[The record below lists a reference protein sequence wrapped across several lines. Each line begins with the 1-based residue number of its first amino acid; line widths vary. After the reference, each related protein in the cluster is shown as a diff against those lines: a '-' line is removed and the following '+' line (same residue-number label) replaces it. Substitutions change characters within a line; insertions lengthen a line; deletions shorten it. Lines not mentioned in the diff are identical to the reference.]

1 MKNLGL
7 RYWKYL
13 LILVVIISACK
24 TEPKLVNPSKDA
36 RVLGVSILRNDSS
49 PNASLAV
56 FTINQTDSLIF
67 NQDSLPYGTRIDS
80 LYVQFT
86 FGSTNGFII
95 NDTVPEA
102 PSVSIHYSSYASNSG
117 MTSRHVDFTKPVKIK
132 NFATDGKTSQ
142 SYTIELR
149 VHKVETYLHTWTE
162 LQKNVA
168 TTASENQKAVLLNGK
183 FYYFFDYGTKNS
195 LYTSTDASNW
205 VSASAINGLPLGAK
219 LRNILVFGDKMM
231 LLHNG
236 NEIYTSTNGTDW
248 TKETLNA
255 DTDYNYQA
263 LLFTFKDKVWAAAQH
278 KTDNTVRIV
287 SSTDGVNWTFAE
299 KRAFT
304 NFPVDNFAATRFKP
318 AIGREKVIVIGGKD
332 ANGNILSTRWS
343 AENIMGVDTLYWVNL
358 QHKTYRLNP
367 VQDAGIAYY
376 GSKLLLLGGSPGYN
390 EIGDTIV
397 QLRQSIDQGLT
408 WIKPDTL
415 QNRLPA
421 NYTFRTNASIIHD
434 EKDKSMYIV
443 GGKSKNG
450 SLSDVWKVKVN
461 FYNFIDYAEDPTKY

>member
-24 TEPKLVNPSKDA
+24 TEPKIANPSKDA
-36 RVLGVSILRNDSS
+36 RVLGVAILYNDSS
-49 PNASLAV
+49 PNASSAV
-56 FTINQTDSLIF
+56 FTINQTDNTIF
-67 NQDSLPYGTRIDS
+67 NVDSLPYGTKVDS
-80 LYVQFT
+80 LYVAFS

-102 PSVSIHYSSYASNSG
+102 PTGSYLYNNYTSNSG
-117 MTSRHVDFTKPVKIK
+117 TTSRHVDFTNPVKIK
-132 NFATDGKTSQ
+132 NLATDGETFKT
-142 SYTIELR
+142 YTIELR
-149 VHKVETYLHTWTE
+149 VHKAETYLHTWTE

-168 TTASENQKAVLLNGK
+168 PTASENQKAVLLNDK
-183 FYYFFDYGTKNS
+183 FYYFFDYGTNNS
-195 LYTSTDASNW
+195 LFTSTDARYWTNEG
-205 VSASAINGLPLGAK
+205 AITGLPLGAK

-236 NEIYTSTNGTDW
+236 NEIYTSTNGTNW
-248 TKETLNA
+248 TKEALNA
-255 DTDYNYQA
+255 DTNYNYQA
-263 LLFTFKDKVWAAAQH
+263 LLFSFKNKVWAVAQH
-278 KTDNTVRIV
+278 KTDNTIRIV
-287 SSTDGVNWTFAE
+287 SSNDGVNWTFAE
-299 KRAFT
+299 KRVFN
-304 NFPVDNFAATRFKP
+304 NFPVDNFAATSFKP

-332 ANGNILSTRWS
+332 ANGNSLSTRWS

-358 QHKTYRLNP
+358 QHKTYRLTP
-367 VQDAGIAYY
+367 VVDAGIAYY
-376 GSKLLLLGGSPGYN
+376 GSKLLMLGGSHDNN

-408 WIKPDTL
+408 WIKPNVQ
-415 QNRLPA
+415 QNKLPE

-434 EKDKSMYIV
+434 VADKSMYII

-450 SLSDVWKVKVN
+450 PLSDVWKVKVN
-461 FYNFIDYAEDPTKY
+461 FYSFDDYAEDPTKY

>member
-7 RYWKYL
+7 KYWKFL
-13 LILVVIISACK
+13 LVLAVIFAACK
-24 TEPKLVNPSKDA
+24 TDPKLANPSSDA
-36 RVLGVSILRNDSS
+36 RVLGVAILYNDSS
-49 PNASLAV
+49 PNASSAV
-56 FTINQTDSLIF
+56 FTVNQTDSLIF
-67 NQDSLPYGTRIDS
+67 NVDSLPYGTKIDS
-80 LYVQFT
+80 LYVSFS

-102 PSVSIHYSSYASNSG
+102 PAGSYYYSSYASNSG
-117 MTSRHVDFTKPVKIK
+117 TTSRHVDFTKPVKIK
-132 NFATDGKTSQ
+132 NLATDGKTFK

-168 TTASENQKAVLLNGK
+168 ATASENQKAVLLNGK
-183 FYYFFDYGTKNS
+183 FYYFFDYGTSNS
-195 LYTSTDASNW
+195 LFTSTDASSW
-205 VSASAINGLPLGAK
+205 AAAGVINGLPLGAK
-219 LRNILVFGDKMM
+219 LRNMQVFDGKMM

-263 LLFTFKDKVWAAAQH
+263 LLFSFKNKVWAVAQH

-287 SSTDGVNWTFAE
+287 SSNDGVNWTFSE
-299 KRAFT
+299 KRVFT
-304 NFPVDNFAATRFKP
+304 DFPVDNFAATKFKP
-318 AIGREKVIVIGGKD
+318 VIGREKVIVIGGKD
-332 ANGNILSTRWS
+332 VNRNLLSTRWT

-358 QHKTYRLNP
+358 QHRTYKLSP
-367 VQDAGIAYY
+367 IEDAATVYY
-376 GSKLLLLGGSPGYN
+376 GSKLLMLGGSPGNN

-408 WIKPDTL
+408 WVKPDTL
-415 QNRLPA
+415 QNRLPK
-421 NYTFRTNASIIHD
+421 NYKFRTNASIIHD
-434 EKDKSMYIV
+434 EANKSMYII
-443 GGKSKNG
+443 GGKSKEG
-450 SLSDVWKVKVN
+450 PLSDVWKVKVN
-461 FYNFIDYAEDPTKY
+461 FYSFDDYADDPNKY